1 MDSNPS
7 VLLVFPPK
15 GRWMKQKA
23 QHSRTR
29 FSLGI
34 VSLVVGL
41 AASNF
46 ALFDWIEQTGVHYLL
61 GYYARY
67 VCAYGGFF
75 AMIFGAMLVN
85 EYLVFRKTSAEKGV
99 PREAGQ
105 RRGKTKAK
113 EKTAATKVAA
123 GLTVILIFFHPLMSA
138 SSLVLYTAT
147 VYIAPTSP
155 SGSLLLYANGDNE
168 VMTGWKRTGVNP
180 YLDAVDYNASFLSV
194 KGPNRAAGEF
204 NFTDSGKTWETI
216 QNVTVQL
223 YAKLSLP
230 GDDIE
235 VFIWNGSQ
243 WTSLGIQQ
251 ISPSWT
257 WSNWTAT
264 SQLNSWTKIDNA
276 RMYFVSIRRPGVNE
290 FFVDC
295 ARILVDYS
303 N

>member
-1 MDSNPS
+1 
-7 VLLVFPPK
+7 
-15 GRWMKQKA
+15 MKQKT

-34 VSLVVGL
+34 VSLVIGL

-46 ALFDWIEQTGVHYLL
+46 ALFDWIEQTGVYYLL
-61 GYYARY
+61 GRYARY
-67 VCAYGGFF
+67 VCAYGGFA

-85 EYLVFRKTSAEKGV
+85 EYLVFRSTRADKSF
-99 PREAGQ
+99 PRETSH
-105 RRGKTKAK
+105 RGSKDKAK

-138 SSLVLYTAT
+138 SSLVSYTAT
-147 VYIAPTSP
+147 IVVTPTSP
-155 SGSLLLYANGDNE
+155 GGSLLLYVNGDNE
-168 VMTGWKRTGVNP
+168 MMTGWKRTGANP
-180 YLDAVDYNASFLSV
+180 YLDVVDYNASFLSV

-204 NFTDSGKTWETI
+204 DFTDSGKTLETI
-216 QNVTVQL
+216 ENVTVQL

-230 GDDIE
+230 GDNME

-243 WTSLGIQQ
+243 WTSLGTQQ
-251 ISPSWT
+251 ISTSWT

-264 SQLNSWTKIDNA
+264 SQLDSWTKIDNA
-276 RMYFVSIRRPGVNE
+276 KMYFVSIRRPGVNE